1 MSSNAKLIPR
11 PYQLDA
17 AAVAIANNTIINVC
31 TGGGKTLIAV
41 IVIDHFLQSSNKAVC
56 FLVPSRALVT
66 QQAGYLQKNCRSRC
80 GKELCIAGKILMR
93 KTASYDSKWRYF
105 FFQLKLLLF

>member
-1 MSSNAKLIPR
+1 MSGNATLIPR

-41 IVIDHFLQSSNKAVC
+41 IVIDQFLQSSNKAVC
-56 FLVPSRALVT
+56 FFVPSRALVT
-66 QQAGYLQKNCRSRC
+66 QQSGYLQKNCQRRN
-80 GKELCIAGKILMR
+80 GKELCIAGKIVINRLFLMTENR
-93 KTASYDSKWRYF
+93 THFS
-105 FFQLKLLLF
+105 L